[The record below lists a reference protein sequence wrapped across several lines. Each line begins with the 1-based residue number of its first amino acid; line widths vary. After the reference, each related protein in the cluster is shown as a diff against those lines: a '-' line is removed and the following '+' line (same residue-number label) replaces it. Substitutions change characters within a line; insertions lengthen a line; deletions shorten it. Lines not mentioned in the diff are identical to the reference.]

1 MYIYI
6 YRQIH
11 IHIFIHIY
19 TGTYIYIQVH
29 IYIHIHTYLY
39 LYIYIYIYIYLYT
52 YIYIFI
58 SWNVYRYMCVIND
71 NGNGGLDNKTGRPL
85 FLSWKLWIL
94 AHSWVTDLRFTGWT
108 QMKAAAKLMKLWIQ
122 GSSKAFVQP
131 QNERLINT
139 GYSNLFETRKSWKRS
154 HHQVGTCQHLRKGGK
169 PRLGCP
175 KTLWFSLAHPHGY
188 GKGKTFFF
196 NDPALVLFVVQHH
209 FWGLNN
215 RRPSHLLV
223 PSCCWL
229 GGIFSFL
236 PISKHKDVWD
246 SETKTSDFRASSIEP
261 ANTFG
266 FDSSC
271 HRV

>member
-1 MYIYI
+1 
-6 YRQIH
+6 
-11 IHIFIHIY
+11 
-19 TGTYIYIQVH
+19 
-29 IYIHIHTYLY
+29 
-39 LYIYIYIYIYLYT
+39 
-52 YIYIFI
+52 
-58 SWNVYRYMCVIND
+58 MCVIND

-139 GYSNLFETRKSWKRS
+139 GYSNLFDTRKSWKRS

-196 NDPALVLFVVQHH
+196 LTIPL
-209 FWGLNN
+209 W
-215 RRPSHLLV
+215 
-223 PSCCWL
+223 CCL
-229 GGIFSFL
+229 
-236 PISKHKDVWD
+236 
-246 SETKTSDFRASSIEP
+246 
-261 ANTFG
+261 
-266 FDSSC
+266 
-271 HRV
+271 

>member
-1 MYIYI
+1 
-6 YRQIH
+6 
-11 IHIFIHIY
+11 
-19 TGTYIYIQVH
+19 
-29 IYIHIHTYLY
+29 
-39 LYIYIYIYIYLYT
+39 
-52 YIYIFI
+52 
-58 SWNVYRYMCVIND
+58 MCVIND
-71 NGNGGLDNKTGRPL
+71 NGYGGLDNKTGRPL

-154 HHQVGTCQHLRKGGK
+154 RHQVGTCQNLRKGGK

-196 NDPALVLFVVQHH
+196 FNDPALVLFVVQHH
-209 FWGLNN
+209 FGGLNN

-246 SETKTSDFRASSIEP
+246 SETKTSEFRASSIEP
-261 ANTFG
+261 ANTFRS
-266 FDSSC
+266 DSSC